1 MQGAWPSLARSLYN
15 NHSRYEEVYF
25 TPFKGYYFTGDG
37 ARRDEVRSKLY
48 SDDGAVETIW

>member
-37 ARRDEVRSKLY
+37 ARRDEVRSKL
-48 SDDGAVETIW
+48 SSGDGAVETS